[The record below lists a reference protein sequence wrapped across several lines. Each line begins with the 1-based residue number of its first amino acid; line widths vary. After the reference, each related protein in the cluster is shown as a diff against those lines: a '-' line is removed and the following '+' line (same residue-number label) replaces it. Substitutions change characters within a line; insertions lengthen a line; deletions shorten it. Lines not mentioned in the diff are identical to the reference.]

1 MSGTIVQKIPV
12 ENDMKQR
19 SYEESEKLSSKVF
32 KVYPLIGDFRPNQKT
47 LDNWFN
53 ITRQYIERRLE
64 NKSARFHGWVY
75 EQVTLVVVHCA
86 KNWNSFEEGKFSKYV
101 AMQLGYKD
109 ENGRIWSLLTD
120 AIENAFKSNHR
131 LFIVRNGERQFYETV
146 MLHSFGPAGSWH
158 PVIDL
163 LFSFYS
169 QNLDWTYI
177 PGDPL
182 FAKLVNVLQG
192 YFNNAEVEDD
202 SYNIASVKYYL
213 RVGIRRLV
221 QERPG
226 YSAHLFE
233 RMVKR
238 IQQLTGSEES
248 DAKRYSDSLVDSW
261 FANRISN
268 STIIRGRKQTAST
281 GSPDLA
287 LDYSK
292 VNVRYIVSDG
302 KLSLRIPAI
311 RIVGDETGEA
321 RADLYDGE
329 KILNSYLLNVHG
341 NELGE
346 TIQQKTIQLPNDKS
360 EELRYRVVIKRGT
373 SVIYD
378 SENKL
383 WRQMVFFSGGK
394 EISSNRLHKEKYDVF
409 IPDISQLNG
418 TNYDVV
424 SMPYGM
430 HEIALHKD
438 YMLEYAGSIVAIDT
452 SSIKGVRIVEPATH
466 DNVRFVMGGED
477 FYLYQKG
484 ASIKVYCADLEEARR
499 YSVGIN
505 GENHSLADY
514 FDSFSGN
521 RSIIPL
527 EGESVS
533 VSIVDISAGSVIFR
547 ESYYYI
553 PDFKCEFNK
562 KIYVSDEDYEQ
573 FSVGISYNDHTAY
586 PSVSGRDEVALE
598 YGDGMIV
605 ANIPHINT
613 TFNGITT
620 LFFNKY
626 LRTEDITE
634 DAVIEISNKSG
645 LPYSVSVGGEE
656 LGEKKT
662 VALSKYASGREKM
675 PDTTDINLT
684 VAGRSYLLGRI
695 VSGNAFIQ
703 QPLISFKDK
712 SLLWDGGSSFIG
724 EADADLSIKLMKDD
738 ETEYFFDLTLG
749 KPLIHEFGE
758 DEFADGQYDWM
769 IKADSEV
776 ISRGNCFIGDESKA
790 RFEGKTIQIDFVTED
805 VENSSKP
812 VPIKTTYIDQITY
825 IGTKY
830 VDTEEGVYDIYS
842 GHMYWVDWNGERRY
856 YSYNYNDKGTRY
868 KVNPVKIIY
877 ISEKYLRIVNEDDE
891 GIYYYYK
898 DIPPNIGNEITDR
911 EPSAKAR
918 NYHDILFYMYEVRD
932 VEKSSVKPRHN
943 DVRDKQLP
951 ERKVVL
957 PKKVPEIK
965 KVPVARTSSMFE
977 MLKTVSQRTVIDA
990 PVDQR
995 ILVNAGPGTG
1005 KTWTLIERIIHLVQ
1019 EGTDPESIQVLCFS
1033 RAAVEVVRNRMAEA
1047 VAEGRVDV
1055 SINLVDIRTF
1065 DSFASQLLYWVKE
1078 SDYDEVRS
1086 NFRIETLDYEKRI
1099 ALFTEVLRKQPA
1111 LIEQCEHLIVDEVQ
1125 DLVLR
1130 RAVMVLN
1137 MIKLLPE
1144 HTGVT
1149 LFGDACQAIY
1159 DYQVEVGMSSDDFY
1173 KEIAGTGQFT
1183 YYSFDHNYR
1192 QASQLQDYC
1201 EEYRKVILKG
1211 DIKDCNS
1218 ELAVISSELPDY
1230 STENIKDFEEDSLD
1244 RLKNLGKV
1252 GILTRS
1258 NAEAMVI
1265 SGMFHRKNIP
1275 HSLQRRL
1282 SDNSLNGW
1290 IAAMFNQWPAS
1301 SYDEEEFI
1309 AAFSE
1314 LISDNTD
1321 QLDPAEIWQNIISF
1335 RNDFRGRL
1343 PVADILRVIRDSG
1356 KNAGLYIDLPDSD
1369 VIVSTIHRSKGR
1381 EYDSVIILKDLIA
1394 DETDQPEEHRV
1405 HYVAL
1410 SRAKQRMYKADLP
1423 KVFFKT
1429 LDNRRCYSSRKNF
1442 GSGSFYLSAFEVG
1455 KSGDFRESS
1464 FCENDG
1470 VQEFLRDNLNSLKG
1484 KEVYLE
1490 KAGYSYNG
1498 FMTYSLILKENGMVL
1513 GKTSEQFGEEME
1525 TALRKIYNL
1534 PWHVS
1539 VYENNFPKRL
1549 NGIYIVDVASEIRML
1564 RGNETGIREFGN
1576 LGTWNIVL
1584 AEGYAKAEFEHR
1596 REY

>member
-1 MSGTIVQKIPV
+1 MSGTIVQKKPV

-19 SYEESEKLSSKVF
+19 PKEESGELSSNIF
-32 KVYPLIGDFRPNQKT
+32 KVYPLIGDFMPNQKRM
-47 LDNWFN
+47 DQWFKL
-53 ITRQYIERRLE
+53 TRKYIDARME
-64 NKSARFHGWVY
+64 NKSARFHKWVY
-75 EQVTLVVVHCA
+75 EQVTLVIVNYA
-86 KNWNSFEEGKFSKYV
+86 KNWNSSEESKFSKYV

-109 ENGRIWSLLTD
+109 ENGKIWSLLTD
-120 AIENAFKSNHR
+120 AIENAFTMNDR

-146 MLHSFGPAGSWH
+146 MMHSFGPSGSWY
-158 PVIDL
+158 PMIDL

-182 FAKLVNVLQG
+182 FTKLVNVLQG
-192 YFNNAEVEDD
+192 YFNNADVEDD
-202 SYNIASVKYYL
+202 SYNIASEKYNL

-221 QERPG
+221 QNRPG
-226 YSAHLFE
+226 YSEHLFE
-233 RMVKR
+233 LIVKR
-238 IQQLTGSEES
+238 IQQLTRSEEPE
-248 DAKRYSDSLVDSW
+248 AKRYSYTLVDSW

-268 STIIRGRKQTAST
+268 STMINGRKHSASK

-292 VNVRYIVSDG
+292 VNIRYIVSDG
-302 KLSLRIPAI
+302 RLSLKIPAI

-346 TIQQKTIQLPNDKS
+346 TIQQKTIQLPKGNL
-360 EELRYRVVIKRGT
+360 EELRYRIVINRGT

-383 WRQMVFFSGGK
+383 WRQMVFFSSGK
-394 EISSNRLHKEKYDVF
+394 EISSNRLRKEKYDVF
-409 IPDISQLNG
+409 IPDFRRLSG
-418 TNYDVV
+418 SNYDIT
-424 SMPYGM
+424 SMQHGM
-430 HEIALHKD
+430 YEIALHKE
-438 YMLEYAGSIVAIDT
+438 YMLEYSGGVVAIDT
-452 SSIKGVRIVEPATH
+452 SNIKGIRIVEPATH
-466 DNVRFVMGGED
+466 DNVRFVKGGEE

-484 ASIKVYCADLEEARR
+484 SSIKVYCADIEEARKYR
-499 YSVGIN
+499 VSIN
-505 GENHSLADY
+505 DENHSLSNY

-521 RSIIPL
+521 RSVVPL
-527 EGESVS
+527 EGNSVS
-533 VSIVDISAGSVIFR
+533 VSIVDIAAGTVIFK
-547 ESYYYI
+547 ENYYYI

-562 KIYVSDEDYEQ
+562 KVYVSEEDYEK
-573 FSVGISYNDHTAY
+573 FSVSISYGDKTVY
-586 PSVSGRDEVALE
+586 PDSTGRDEVSVE
-598 YGDGMIV
+598 YGEGMIV
-605 ANIPHINT
+605 VNIPHIT
-613 TFNGITT
+613 TSFIGITT

-626 LRTEDITE
+626 LRAEDITE
-634 DAVIEISNKSG
+634 DSVLEISNKSG
-645 LPYSVSVGGEE
+645 LPYSLKVGQED
-656 LGEKKT
+656 LGET
-662 VALSKYASGREKM
+662 RAVALYKYISEKEKTR
-675 PDTTDINLT
+675 DTTDISLN
-684 VAGRSYLLGRI
+684 AGGRSYLIGRI
-695 VSGNAFIQ
+695 VYGNDFVQ
-703 QPLISFKDK
+703 QPLISFRDR
-712 SLLWDGGSSFIG
+712 SLVWDGGVSFIG
-724 EADADLSIKLMKDD
+724 EADAALTIELRKDN
-738 ETEYFFDLTLG
+738 ETEYFFKLMLG
-749 KPLIHEFGE
+749 ETLIHEFE
-758 DEFADGQYDWM
+758 DEEFEDGQYEWI
-769 IKADSEV
+769 IKAEGET
-776 ISRGNCFIGDESKA
+776 ISQGNSFIGDISKA
-790 RFEGKTIQIDFVTED
+790 RFAGKTLQIDFVTED
-805 VENSSKP
+805 VENGSEP
-812 VPIKTTYIDQITY
+812 VPIKTSYIDQITY
-825 IGTKY
+825 VETSY

-842 GHMYWVDWNGERRY
+842 GHMYWVGWNGERHY
-856 YSYNYNDKGTRY
+856 YSYKYNEKGTRY
-868 KVNPVKIIY
+868 QVNPVKIIY
-877 ISEKYLRIVNEDDE
+877 INEKYLRIVNEYDE

-898 DIPPNIGNEITDR
+898 DVPPDIGNEITDR

-918 NYHDILFYMYEVRD
+918 NYHDILFYMYKVRD
-932 VEKSSVKPRHN
+932 SEKQSAKPKHN
-943 DVRDKQLP
+943 DISDKQLP

-965 KVPVARTSSMFE
+965 KVPVAKTSSMFE
-977 MLKTVSQRTVIDA
+977 MLKTVPQRTVIDA

-1005 KTWTLIERIIHLVQ
+1005 KTWTLIERIIHLVK
-1019 EGTDPESIQVLCFS
+1019 EGTDPEGIQVLCFS

-1047 VAEGRVDV
+1047 VSEGRVDV
-1055 SINLVDIRTF
+1055 TVNLVDIRTF
-1065 DSFASQLLYWVKE
+1065 DSFASQLLYWVRE
-1078 SDYDEVRS
+1078 SDYDEVKN
-1086 NFRIETLDYEKRI
+1086 NFRIEALDYERRI

-1144 HTGVT
+1144 HSGVT

-1159 DYQVEVGMSSDDFY
+1159 DYQVDVGMSSDDFY
-1173 KEIAGTGQFT
+1173 RAIGETGRFT

-1192 QASQLQDYC
+1192 QTSQLQDYC
-1201 EEYRKVILKG
+1201 EEYRKEILKG
-1211 DIKDCNS
+1211 DIKDCNG
-1218 ELAVISSELPDY
+1218 ELSVINSELPDY

-1244 RLKNLGKV
+1244 RLTRSGKV

-1275 HSLQRRL
+1275 HLLQRRL

-1290 IAAMFNQWPAS
+1290 IAAMFNQWPAN

-1309 AAFSE
+1309 EAFSE
-1314 LISDNTD
+1314 LVSDNTD
-1321 QLDPAEIWQNIISF
+1321 NMDPAEIWRNISALY
-1335 RNDFRGRL
+1335 NDYRGRI
-1343 PVADILRVIRDSG
+1343 PVADILRMIRDNG
-1356 KNAGLYIDLPDSD
+1356 KNAGLYIDVPDSD

-1381 EYDSVIILKDLIA
+1381 EYDSVIILKDLIT

-1410 SRAKQRMYKADLP
+1410 SRAKQRMYKAELP

-1429 LDNRRCYSSRKNF
+1429 LENRRCYSSRKNY

-1455 KSGDFRESS
+1455 KSGDFRETS
-1464 FCENDG
+1464 FCENEG
-1470 VQEFLRDNLNSLKG
+1470 VQEFLRENLDSLKG

-1490 KAGYSYNG
+1490 KAGYSYTG
-1498 FMTYSLILKENGMVL
+1498 VMTYSLILKENGMVL
-1513 GKTSEQFGEEME
+1513 GKTSDQFGDEME
-1525 TALRKIYNL
+1525 SALRKIYNL
-1534 PWHVS
+1534 PWHVA

-1549 NGIYIVDVASEIRML
+1549 NEIYIADVASEIRMIQ
-1564 RGNETGIREFGN
+1564 GSETGIRDFGN

-1584 AEGYAKAEFEHR
+1584 VEGYAKAEFEHR